1 MQGVIFPKTKG
12 VYFILQRMK
21 KPFFRTLKSL
31 GLAAAAVSAIAANA
45 AYYSTLPEGVRVAVF
60 RQVMTSTIDQEF
72 SSNSKPIG
80 FDVDV
85 NLSAQTLRDTS
96 TIAEY
101 IFSELQNISQFAY
114 DTFTFG
120 TYKIDGK
127 AEVNVQGFGFGYGI
141 NDRVTTYVSMPIYN
155 ARVDMSMKRTGAD
168 TQQQVLNIIQ
178 SSPSNSQFHQT
189 FQEFL
194 TGSNINVT
202 EGLIQSVV
210 TNMYSYKPLGT
221 WEARGLGDIDIA
233 TIIRLTDWQ
242 DAGMALTYGLTLPT
256 GREDDPDLLQ
266 DFAFGDGQ
274 YDLFAEFGGGK
285 TLMRGKLDLESSLR
299 YTYQVGS
306 NKEMRVPEDENFV
319 LSDQK
324 GTFYEKLGNKID
336 FMAGAN
342 WTFNDSWSLGTQ
354 YLFNHIGEAKY
365 ESPYTKANSI
375 HAKDTE
381 VYSHTFRV
389 GGNFS
394 TVGMYQRGAFL
405 LPMQASLSAQRI
417 FAGTNTPTYTRFDF
431 EVRFFF

>member
-1 MQGVIFPKTKG
+1 
-12 VYFILQRMK
+12 MK
-21 KPFFRTLKSL
+21 KPFFRTFKSL
-31 GLAAAAVSAIAANA
+31 GLAALSVATMTASA

-72 SSNSKPIG
+72 NSNSKPIG

-85 NLSAQTLRDTS
+85 NLNAQTLRDTS

-101 IFSELQNISQFAY
+101 IFSELQSINPLAH

-120 TYKIDGK
+120 TYKIDGQ
-127 AEVNVQGFGFGYGI
+127 AEVNVQGFGVGYGI
-141 NDRVTTYVSMPIYN
+141 NDRVTAYVSMPIYN
-155 ARVDMSMKRTGAD
+155 ARVDMSMQRTGAD
-168 TQQQVLNIIQ
+168 TQQDVLNLLQ
-178 SSPSNSQFHQT
+178 TTPSGSQFHQT
-189 FQEFL
+189 FESFL
-194 TGSNINVT
+194 SGSNLSVT

-221 WEARGLGDIDIA
+221 WEARGLGDVDIA
-233 TIIRLTDWQ
+233 AIMRLTDWH
-242 DAGMALTYGLTLPT
+242 DAGMALTYGVTLPT

-274 YDLFAEFGGGK
+274 YDVFAEFGGGK
-285 TLMRGKLDLESSLR
+285 TLMRGKLDLESSIR

-306 NKEMRVPEDENFV
+306 NKTLRVPEDPDFV

-324 GTFYEKLGNKID
+324 GNFYEKLGNKID

-342 WTFNDSWSLGTQ
+342 WTFDDSWSVGTQ

-365 ESPYTKANSI
+365 ESPYTTANSI
-375 HAKDTE
+375 HAMGTE